1 MHDFRKLVSTGRS
14 QIRADQEIVIEL
26 ACHLEE
32 MYTDLRRLGVPEEEA
47 MLQVTALGKK
57 LGRIV
62 RRLHW
67 QNEGGW
73 ENWFRAVAIPGI
85 ILMLLYGV
93 CKALLVDFYWER
105 AFSIREAFT
114 VLICMVIGFH
124 ASSLSRKL
132 GGRASQRRWAAM
144 LIVAPY
150 AIVWCVMAL
159 LVTPLQIVQAA
170 HYRPWT
176 ISEAAVPLLWVMLW
190 DLVIPAA
197 GLAVGEVIS
206 ELASP
211 TSSSLPN
218 IEIA

>member
-1 MHDFRKLVSTGRS
+1 MHDFSKLVTNDRS
-14 QIRADQEIVIEL
+14 QIPTDQEIVIEL
-26 ACHLEE
+26 GSHLEE
-32 MYTDLRRLGVPEEEA
+32 MYTDLRRLGMPEEEA
-47 MLQVTALGKK
+47 MLQVTAAGKK

-62 RRLHW
+62 HRLRWHR
-67 QNEGGW
+67 EGGW
-73 ENWFRAVAIPGI
+73 KSWFQAVAIPGI
-85 ILMLLYGV
+85 ILTLVYGT

-105 AFSIREAFT
+105 AFPLREAVT
-114 VLICMVIGFH
+114 VLICVVLGFL
-124 ASSLSRKL
+124 ASSFSRKL

-159 LVTPLQIVQAA
+159 LVTPLQMVQAA

-176 ISEAAVPLLWVMLW
+176 ISEAAVPLIWVMLW

-206 ELASP
+206 ERASP
-211 TSSSLPN
+211 TSSNLHK